1 MTGARRRP
9 VGPTRFER
17 AASFERG
24 PWSRSLPA
32 RRKRRI
38 DRWFVP
44 PRRNEPP
51 TPTGRMDVAPTG
63 RVDSEQIEAMRDL
76 LGVVRAI
83 YAASKE
89 RGASRYQLTK
99 ISRVGKQLSDAI
111 ERAAALSVERVEA
124 LRQAEAATR
133 EVVELID
140 SLTPAEP
147 MLLAAKSR
155 VTGGG
160 AALKKRREER

>member
-1 MTGARRRP
+1 
-9 VGPTRFER
+9 
-17 AASFERG
+17 
-24 PWSRSLPA
+24 
-32 RRKRRI
+32 
-38 DRWFVP
+38 
-44 PRRNEPP
+44 
-51 TPTGRMDVAPTG
+51 MDVAPTG